1 METLT
6 SARTPALKSASAMHP
21 ASVIEVPACVI
32 EGVVIGEDSAVGNVG
47 VMVVNNRMVSPV
59 GSPMVPAP
67 AEPAKIADSKAKA
80 KRDPRARKEQSWIRI
95 PTRPNP
101 DRLSIRKPGIVLRHV
116 NHLRVAWFDHN
127 RLSLLR
133 DLFLRCALQVPGLL
147 RTIAH

>member
-21 ASVIEVPACVI
+21 ASVI

-47 VMVVNNRMVSPV
+47 VMVVNNRMVAPI

-80 KRDPRARKEQSWIRI
+80 KCDSRARKEQSWIRI
-95 PTRPNP
+95 PTRQTHE
-101 DRLSIRKPGIVLRHV
+101 RSATV
-116 NHLRVAWFDHN
+116 
-127 RLSLLR
+127 
-133 DLFLRCALQVPGLL
+133 
-147 RTIAH
+147 